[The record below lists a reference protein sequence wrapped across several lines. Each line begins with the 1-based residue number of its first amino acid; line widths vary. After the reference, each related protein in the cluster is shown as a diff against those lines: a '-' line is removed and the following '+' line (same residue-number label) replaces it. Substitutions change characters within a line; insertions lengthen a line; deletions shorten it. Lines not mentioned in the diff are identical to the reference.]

1 MKKKPNYR
9 LRRIVALIILLL
21 LIIIPIL
28 IANRKNISHI
38 PTKIKYGEYKDIV
51 NSLYKVDLS
60 NNEVRDMIETLK
72 KEKKINEI
80 RNDYILSLKDK
91 GYSKDTII
99 FLLKNL
105 SKTEMTKLLNKEYDE
120 DLEEYIQID
129 GFDYSKYDRYI
140 AYQKKNK
147 NVNKEDIVLRID
159 LKID

>member
-60 NNEVRDMIETLK
+60 NNEVRDMIET
-72 KEKKINEI
+72 
-80 RNDYILSLKDK
+80 
-91 GYSKDTII
+91 
-99 FLLKNL
+99 
-105 SKTEMTKLLNKEYDE
+105 
-120 DLEEYIQID
+120 
-129 GFDYSKYDRYI
+129 
-140 AYQKKNK
+140 
-147 NVNKEDIVLRID
+147 
-159 LKID
+159 